1 MARKNIGFKQA
12 PKIKYLKDD
21 FKSLDTAEITTIRS
35 PLYEPSQ
42 FYPYN
47 PDRLYQKKG
56 NYDIYDEMRRDD
68 QIKSILSIKK
78 SMVLSSGWDIAIDDE
93 IPVHTEIRDSIL
105 KYLNNDIEIGFEQS
119 LREMLSN
126 LDYGISIT
134 EPVWKIDDN
143 KIKLKYLKTRPPH
156 SFRIFTDDIGN
167 IEKLEQD
174 TQLGIITIDPSKVI
188 IFPFQMEF
196 GNWYGRSDLD
206 SAYRAW
212 WSKDIIIK
220 FWNIFLEKWG
230 SPTAIGRYDSGT
242 ANQDEKEALDKA
254 LKRIQTSTSIRI
266 PKEVEIELLE
276 TARSGS
282 AGYESAI
289 DKYNMMMARSMGV
302 PDLLGIG
309 GAETN
314 AGAYAL
320 GQKHFELFYMIIE
333 DIRESLTR
341 TINRKIIH
349 PLIKFNWMLGDI
361 PIPKFTFNPIN
372 IDARIEMLKTW
383 IELVKGTGYQPTDEE
398 INWARRTLNAPEGD
412 VDFKRDTMQ
421 SSPVS
426 NQIPDEGAKPI
437 NKQKDIDKDKQIQEK
452 QMARGLPR
460 PPMIAERRVNF
471 EKVVNNIEKLEDKHI
486 QILGGAIATIRESLI
501 NAVEKGRF
509 IENKRLD
516 KIDNLKLKG
525 TNNLKMS
532 IKSMLR
538 DFHDQGLSD
547 AKDLFTT
554 RKLIN
559 IDLEAIIDEILNKQ
573 PVFISQKINDDILA
587 QAKIALKNTVIQGLS
602 LNEAISQ
609 LKDIFAE
616 YDPSFNGRRLEII
629 VRTNSLK
636 AYNQTKQ
643 AYFKPF
649 EKSGDIVAYQ
659 YSAII
664 DTRTS
669 NFCATHDGKI
679 YRSDNPYLADIEPPN
694 HFQCRSTLIPI
705 TNIEFNE
712 GAILG
717 ATRDENNQFF
727 QDGKFKESGTFGDD
741 FKREPGGFFKE
752 IPKKVGK

>member
-1 MARKNIGFKQA
+1 
-12 PKIKYLKDD
+12 
-21 FKSLDTAEITTIRS
+21 
-35 PLYEPSQ
+35 
-42 FYPYN
+42 
-47 PDRLYQKKG
+47 
-56 NYDIYDEMRRDD
+56 
-68 QIKSILSIKK
+68 
-78 SMVLSSGWDIAIDDE
+78 
-93 IPVHTEIRDSIL
+93 
-105 KYLNNDIEIGFEQS
+105 
-119 LREMLSN
+119 
-126 LDYGISIT
+126 IT

-289 DKYNMMMARSMGV
+289 DKYNMMIARSMGV
-302 PDLLGIG
+302 PDLIGVGGSETSG
-309 GAETN
+309 GAF
-314 AGAYAL
+314 AL
-320 GQKHFELFYMIIE
+320 GKNHFDLFYMIIE
-333 DIRESLTR
+333 DIRDSLTR
-341 TINRKIIH
+341 IINRNIIH
-349 PLIKFNWMLGDI
+349 PLIKFNWMLGDM
-361 PIPKFTFNPIN
+361 PMPKFTFNPIN
-372 IDARIEMLKTW
+372 MEARVDMLKTW

-412 VDFKRDTMQ
+412 VEFKRNIPPQFMPDSNPATSAKNAPVTETEDIKEDTQ
-421 SSPVS
+421 S
-426 NQIPDEGAKPI
+426 
-437 NKQKDIDKDKQIQEK
+437 QEK

-460 PPMIAERRVNF
+460 PPVIAERRVNF
-471 EKVVNNIEKLEDKHI
+471 EKVVNRLENLENKYL

-501 NAVEKGRF
+501 NAIEKGRF

-525 TNNLKMS
+525 TNNFKMS

-538 DFHDQGLSD
+538 DFHDQGLID
-547 AKDLFTT
+547 AKDLFST

-559 IDLEAIIDEILNKQ
+559 IDLETIIDEILNKQ
-573 PVFISQKINDDILA
+573 PVFITDKVNDDILA
-587 QAKIALKNTVIQGLS
+587 QAKLALKNTVIQGLS
-602 LNEAISQ
+602 LNEAINQ
-609 LKDIFAE
+609 LKNIFSD

-669 NFCATHDGKI
+669 DFCTTHDGKI
-679 YRSDNPYLADIEPPN
+679 YRADNPYLSDIEPPN

-705 TNIEFNE
+705 TNIEFE
-712 GAILG
+712 DGEILG
-717 ATRDENNQFF
+717 ATKDENNQFF
-727 QDGKFKESGTFGDD
+727 KDG
-741 FKREPGGFFKE
+741 R
-752 IPKKVGK
+752 